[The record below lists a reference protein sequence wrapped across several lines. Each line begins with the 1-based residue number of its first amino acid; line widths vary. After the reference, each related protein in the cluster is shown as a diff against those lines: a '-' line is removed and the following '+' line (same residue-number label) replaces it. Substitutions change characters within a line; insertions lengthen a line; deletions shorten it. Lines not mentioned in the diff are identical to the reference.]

1 MKRLLFSLLLLT
13 PLALAV
19 VAQDKPARSD
29 FGLAV
34 FKLGEKAASDDKA
47 GPTID
52 SLCSFLGKSVD
63 GATFARR
70 GVRNMPD
77 EALKLL
83 QDKDK
88 PVAMAIVSP
97 GFYFKHRVA
106 LKLTVLA
113 EARRDGNDGEQYV
126 LLGKESTDQYPQGAT
141 VATSLTADTDWLNK
155 AVLPA
160 PKDAKAIVWKQY
172 DNLFDAA
179 YAMVDGE
186 KDAPKYVLAD
196 RISLKS
202 ILDDPELKGLKQG
215 LKSEL
220 LPQELVVEVDS
231 RLGDKRDAI
240 KKVLKELDKTPDGKK
255 QGENLQ
261 SATFPAPDDKR
272 LEKVAKLY
280 E

>member
-1 MKRLLFSLLLLT
+1 MKRLALTLLLLA
-13 PLALAV
+13 PLAAAV
-19 VAQDKPARSD
+19 IAQDKPAKPE

-52 SLCSFLGKSVD
+52 SLCAFLGKSVD
-63 GATFARR
+63 GASFARR
-70 GVRNMPD
+70 GVRSQPD
-77 EALKLL
+77 DALKLL
-83 QDKDK
+83 QDKGK
-88 PVAMAIVSP
+88 PVALAIVSP
-97 GFYFKHRVA
+97 GFYFKHKAA

-113 EARRDGNDGEQYV
+113 EARRDDNDGEQYV
-126 LLGKESTDQYPQGAT
+126 LLGMDSTDKYPQGAT
-141 VATSLTADTDWLNK
+141 VATSLTADSDWLNK

-160 PKDAKAIVWKQY
+160 PKDAKPVVWKQY

-179 YAMVDGE
+179 YAMIDGE

-196 RISLKS
+196 RVSLKA
-202 ILDDPELKGLKQG
+202 IVADTELKGLKPG
-215 LKSEL
+215 LKSEV
-220 LPQELVVEVDS
+220 LPQELVVEVDG

-240 KKVLKELDKTPDGKK
+240 KKVLKELDKTEDGKK
-255 QGENLQ
+255 QGTNLQ
-261 SATFPAPDDKR
+261 SATFPAADDKR